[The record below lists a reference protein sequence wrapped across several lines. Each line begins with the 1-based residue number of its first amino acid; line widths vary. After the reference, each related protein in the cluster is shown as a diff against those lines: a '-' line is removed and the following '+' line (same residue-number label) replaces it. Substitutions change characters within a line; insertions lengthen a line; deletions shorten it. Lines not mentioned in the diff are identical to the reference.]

1 MRYLVVF
8 FLLCTSVASFS
19 QENTTIQKVSGT
31 IQNDNTLLPIPNVNV
46 INLNKA
52 IGTTTNTK
60 GYFEIEASVNDTL
73 HISFIGFQSLK
84 VKVTNDWI
92 KNKTTKIQ
100 LTEKAIALEEVIIM
114 PYNLTGYLE
123 IDSKLIPMREN
134 YRYSISGLQQGYEAG
149 EYSPNAFGRVM
160 GSIFNPADMLYN
172 FFGKK
177 PKELKR
183 LKEIKKDNSV
193 REMLESKYDREMI
206 AVLLGIDKQE
216 LAEIM
221 ERCNYSEA
229 FVKSANDLQ
238 IMDAISQCYEEY
250 KVLKKK

>member
-8 FLLCTSVASFS
+8 FLLFTSVATFS

-31 IQNDNTLLPIPNVNV
+31 IQNDNTLLSIPNVNV

-84 VKVTNDWI
+84 VRVTNDWI

-177 PKELKR
+177 PRELKR